1 MSESSLEGESGV
13 NVEGRAGLTSQELD
27 GMNRS
32 DIRRTP
38 VPCEPVLLLT
48 GCIDPKGMRF
58 TARNDPAIRRKDYM
72 DALHSWV
79 YKSDFK
85 HIVLCENSGADLSD
99 FEEMVRGS
107 GKEVDLISFVAPEFE
122 EWKGKGYGELLII
135 QHAMEHS
142 KLIHENSRIM
152 KCTGRLFFS
161 SHKKYYNHGV
171 HGDFDISL
179 DVFRSLDECDVRAFF
194 GSYDFITKYL
204 LPFKERLDERTEPM
218 QNLEHVMG
226 QAVFRALSDL
236 LKYEP
241 LPATPFFVGHSGT
254 LNYAYKPYKTIIGR
268 HARIVHKR
276 YL

>member
-1 MSESSLEGESGV
+1 VNEFIQLGES
-13 NVEGRAGLTSQELD
+13 NVGTETKIVVSGQALVEMPTQE
-27 GMNRS
+27 
-32 DIRRTP
+32 IRRTP
-38 VPCEPVLLLT
+38 LPCEPVLLLT

-58 TARNDPAIRRKDYM
+58 TARNDPAVRRKDYM
-72 DALHSWV
+72 DALRSWV
-79 YKSDFK
+79 FKSDFK
-85 HIVLCENSGADLSD
+85 KIVLCENSGADLSD
-99 FEEMVRGS
+99 FQEMVKGS
-107 GKEVDLISFVAPEFE
+107 GKEVELISYVAPEFE

-135 QHAMEHS
+135 EHAMENS
-142 KLIHENSRIM
+142 KLIDEHSRVM

-171 HGDFDISL
+171 NGEFDFSM

-254 LNYAYKPYKTIIGR
+254 LNYAYKPYRTIIGR
-268 HARIVHKR
+268 HARVIHKR